1 MLLHGYKCSFSFKNR
16 ETMREGSTSF
26 EFFKCSLTSLSTL
39 TSLFSFSF
47 GFGRMKK
54 GRRGGW
60 VVPTRYL
67 PNGLESFVD
76 EEKGT
81 SRENTKIF
89 ALMMLLQY
97 KLTKSEDS

>member
-1 MLLHGYKCSFSFKNR
+1 
-16 ETMREGSTSF
+16 
-26 EFFKCSLTSLSTL
+26 
-39 TSLFSFSF
+39 
-47 GFGRMKK
+47 
-54 GRRGGW
+54 
-60 VVPTRYL
+60 VPPTRYL

-81 SRENTKIF
+81 SRENTKIC

>member
-1 MLLHGYKCSFSFKNR
+1 MC
-16 ETMREGSTSF
+16 EGSTSF

-39 TSLFSFSF
+39 TSLFPFSF
-47 GFGRMKK
+47 GFGRMK
-54 GRRGGW
+54 REGGW
-60 VVPTRYL
+60 WVAPTRYL

-81 SRENTKIF
+81 SRENTKIC

>member
-1 MLLHGYKCSFSFKNR
+1 
-16 ETMREGSTSF
+16 
-26 EFFKCSLTSLSTL
+26 
-39 TSLFSFSF
+39 
-47 GFGRMKK
+47 
-54 GRRGGW
+54 

-81 SRENTKIF
+81 SRENTKIC
-89 ALMMLLQY
+89 ALMMLLQD